1 MSFHDVPEL
10 PESESSA
17 VSYDCWFRA
26 NVQAALEDARPGIPH
41 DQVMSQIKAL
51 IDAKRLAHKTY

>member
-17 VSYDCWFRA
+17 VSYDRWFRT
-26 NVQAALEDARPGIPH
+26 NVQVALEDARPGIPH
-41 DQVMSQIKAL
+41 DQVMSEIKAL
-51 IDAKRLAHKTY
+51 VDAKRLAHKPD